1 MEVSYPSS
9 DSVELFKKHL
19 EGISFLTPETWERFA
34 TILQYEKARKKEML
48 LNNRQMENH
57 MRYIVSGV
65 VKVIYHA
72 DDNSFVY
79 DFRGANHFL
88 CDTVSFFA
96 RKPTFFSMEALT
108 DCVWIDVPYTKMN
121 QLLQEDLNGQ
131 LIVARAL
138 NLHLEKRHEKENFLR
153 SNSATERYEI
163 LCEMF
168 PDILQIASLGD
179 IASYLGITQQSLSRI
194 RKSK

>member
-1 MEVSYPSS
+1 MEISNPPS

-19 EGISFLTPETWERFA
+19 EAISFLPPETWDRFA
-34 TILQYEKARKKEML
+34 TILQYEKATKKEML
-48 LNNRQMENH
+48 LNSRQIENH

-65 VKVIYHA
+65 VKVTYHA

-88 CDTVSFFA
+88 SDTVSFFG

-108 DCVWIDVPYTKMN
+108 DCEWIDLPYTKMN
-121 QLLQEDLNGQ
+121 QLLQEDKNGQ

-138 NLHLEKRHEKENFLR
+138 NLYLEKRHEKENFLR
-153 SNSATERYEI
+153 SNSAKERYEL

-168 PDILQIASLGD
+168 PNILQIASLGD

-194 RKSK
+194 RKNQ